1 VNRAV
6 IVIFLIL
13 IFYIGFVAFSDFN
26 KISNA
31 IFHFNFNFVP
41 LIVLFSFSGFVVMG
55 IRQHFLLKQIGITL
69 SIKDNIKLYFSGLSM
84 IISPG
89 GSGQLIKSY
98 YLKKKYNYEVKD
110 TFPLVFVERLIDL
123 ICITT
128 LIALSLLFIQN
139 IEIIFI
145 VAIIFLSIIIGI
157 LILRSKKFFTFSV
170 RLLSKIP
177 FPKKFV
183 ENSDHTYN
191 SLNKMT
197 STKSLS
203 LGFTLGMLSFSF
215 DAIAT
220 YFVFMAFNVDL
231 HFFTIVASIYPSI
244 LYGALSFIPGGVGV
258 TELTAVRLLTNEGIS
273 TSFSSAIILTTRFFT
288 IWFATLLG
296 FVTARIFLK
305 K

>member
-1 VNRAV
+1 MNRAI

-26 KISNA
+26 KISNSLL
-31 IFHFNFNFVP
+31 HFNLNFVP
-41 LIVLFSFSGFVVMG
+41 LISLFVFTGFMIMG
-55 IRQHFLLKQIGITL
+55 IRQFFLLKQIGITL

-98 YLKKKYNYEVKD
+98 YLKKKYNYEIKK
-110 TFPLVFVERLIDL
+110 TFPLVFVERFIDL
-123 ICITT
+123 MCITT
-128 LIALSLLFIQN
+128 LIALSLLFVQN

-145 VAIIFLSIIIGI
+145 VSIVSLFIIIGI
-157 LILRSKKFFTFSV
+157 LIIRFKKFFTFFVGLS
-170 RLLSKIP
+170 SKIS
-177 FPKKFV
+177 FFKKFV
-183 ENSDHTYN
+183 EDSNHTYD

-203 LGFTLGMLSFSF
+203 LGFALGMLSFSF

-220 YFVFMAFNVDL
+220 YFVFMAFDVDL

-258 TELTAVRLLTNEGIS
+258 TELTALRLLTDEGIS
-273 TSFSSAIILTTRFFT
+273 ASLSSAIILTTRFFT
-288 IWFATLLG
+288 IWFVTLLG
-296 FVTARIFLK
+296 FVTTRIFFK